1 MSTQPSNHSSFSETI
16 DERTI
21 RLLHGEIAG
30 LRGQAGLATDREV
43 RLAASLLAA
52 ETRLLNSG
60 VMLHEVNHRAKNSIQ
75 IAMSLLGLQ
84 MHATRSEEVRLELA
98 TAIRRLGNIATA
110 HLMLN
115 SQSPDQQQTS
125 FRAYLTL
132 ICTETHES
140 LGGDPVALIVDS
152 DELALDT
159 SRAVNLA
166 LIASEALTNAMKYAF
181 PDGRQGT
188 VRVECHANDDAAT
201 LTISDDGVGFSATS
215 REGALG
221 LRLVRTLAKAIG
233 GEAEI
238 DGSNGTRI
246 EVRFSI

>member
-1 MSTQPSNHSSFSETI
+1 MSSQASNRVQLETT
-16 DERTI
+16 DERTV
-21 RLLHGEIAG
+21 RLLQEEITNLQGEA
-30 LRGQAGLATDREV
+30 GQASDREV
-43 RLAASLLAA
+43 VLAASLLAA
-52 ETRLLNSG
+52 ENRLIDSG
-60 VMLHEVNHRAKNSIQ
+60 TMLHEVNHRAKNSIQ

-84 MHATRSEEVRLELA
+84 MHATQSEEVRLELA
-98 TAIRRLGNIATA
+98 SAIRRLGNIAAA

-115 SQSPDQQQTS
+115 SQSPDEQRTS

-132 ICTETHES
+132 ICNETHQS
-140 LGGDPVALIVDS
+140 LGGERITLIVRT

-159 SRAVNLA
+159 SRAINLA

-181 PDGRQGT
+181 PDGRSGT
-188 VRVECHANDDAAT
+188 IRVGCYQEGEEAT
-201 LTISDDGVGFSATS
+201 LTVADDGVGFATTS

-221 LRLVRTLAKAIG
+221 LRLVRTLAEAIG

-246 EVRFSI
+246 EVRFKL